1 MRSSDKEDDIQQNG
15 KYSDADDPEHDVRD
29 KESAVFLF
37 WFGCFRAGWFPAHS
51 IAAVVVLQS
60 FFTQYTT
67 IETEKQIERNF
78 LLKSFTDNK
87 GRTWMLEVTVAT
99 IKRVR
104 ALCKVD
110 LNSIV
115 ELDKNNKPSA
125 ELLERLSSD
134 PVLLVDVL
142 YAVCKPQADKL
153 GITDEDFGESM
164 AGDAIE
170 HATTA
175 LLEEVIDFFPEAKRM
190 VMQKIL
196 SASRKFSEAARKKL
210 EAELNDEFENRV
222 ASELDRLTG
231 SSGTAPESAV

>member
-1 MRSSDKEDDIQQNG
+1 M
-15 KYSDADDPEHDVRD
+15 
-29 KESAVFLF
+29 
-37 WFGCFRAGWFPAHS
+37 
-51 IAAVVVLQS
+51 
-60 FFTQYTT
+60 
-67 IETEKQIERNF
+67 
-78 LLKSFTDNK
+78 KSFTDNK
-87 GRTWMLEVTVAT
+87 GRTWTLEVTVAT
-99 IKRVR
+99 VKRVR
-104 ALCKVD
+104 GLCKID

-142 YAVCKPQADKL
+142 YAVCKPQADKQN
-153 GITDEDFGESM
+153 ISDEDFGEAM

-175 LLEEVIDFFPEAKRM
+175 LLEEVINFFPESKRM

-210 EAELNDEFENRV
+210 EAELNGEFESRV
-222 ASELDRLTG
+222 VSTLEQLTG
-231 SSGTAPESAV
+231 SSGTAQGSAE

>member
-1 MRSSDKEDDIQQNG
+1 M
-15 KYSDADDPEHDVRD
+15 
-29 KESAVFLF
+29 
-37 WFGCFRAGWFPAHS
+37 
-51 IAAVVVLQS
+51 
-60 FFTQYTT
+60 
-67 IETEKQIERNF
+67 
-78 LLKSFTDNK
+78 KSFTDNK
-87 GRTWMLEVTVAT
+87 GRAWEIVVTVAT
-99 IKRVR
+99 VKRVR
-104 ALCKVD
+104 GLCKVD
-110 LNSIV
+110 PNSIV

-190 VMQKIL
+190 VMRKIL
-196 SASRKFSEAARKKL
+196 SASRKFSEAARRKL
-210 EAELNDEFENRV
+210 EAELNGEFESRV
-222 ASELDRLTG
+222 VSELDRLTG
-231 SSGTAPESAV
+231 SSGTVPESAE